1 MGKLYERVQKI
12 TGQTVQVGFVDQGYA
27 GEDAKYAAA
36 VQDIDLQVMKKP
48 AAQTAFVLLPWR

>member
-12 TGQTVQVGFVDQGYA
+12 TSQTVQVGFVDQGYA
-27 GEDAKYAAA
+27 GKDAKYAAA